1 MKEKGMLPSTSS
13 WGNAISR
20 QTLRELG
27 NHSLESGKCRN
38 RYLTQARKVKDERL
52 PLPGGIWKSHSYI
65 RDSLHFQSLME
76 QRKTPWISQGPWVDL
91 QENTSLGSFW
101 KGLCPRAPFK
111 RDEMA
116 QQSKQVTEGERHQQP
131 ARGRDYKREDT
142 GHGGEGVQRTQ
153 QAAHK
158 ERIRIWNLPYS
169 ESTKTRPQPHQ
180 PSLTILCLIYP
191 SLYLCWLWRGEEGR
205 EEVA

>member
-1 MKEKGMLPSTSS
+1 MRTISESTASVFCILSWLALLMKEKGMLPSTSS

-91 QENTSLGSFW
+91 QENTSLGSIRVFLLLLLASVIVW
-101 KGLCPRAPFK
+101 LWPSPPF
-111 RDEMA
+111 MA
-116 QQSKQVTEGERHQQP
+116 TP
-131 ARGRDYKREDT
+131 ARWPLQDSWTLGT
-142 GHGGEGVQRTQ
+142 WSLALV
-153 QAAHK
+153 
-158 ERIRIWNLPYS
+158 
-169 ESTKTRPQPHQ
+169 
-180 PSLTILCLIYP
+180 PSGCLVVTAF
-191 SLYLCWLWRGEEGR
+191 C
-205 EEVA
+205 